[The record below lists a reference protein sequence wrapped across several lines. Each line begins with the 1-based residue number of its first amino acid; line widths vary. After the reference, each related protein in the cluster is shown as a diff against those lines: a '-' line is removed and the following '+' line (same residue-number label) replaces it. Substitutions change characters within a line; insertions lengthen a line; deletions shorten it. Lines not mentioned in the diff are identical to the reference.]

1 MTYVFNCIDLRRQIF
16 NFKSQSIKKQTAQKY
31 QLVLNEFEE
40 HLNNIYSE
48 RKDCDWDWLN
58 LDNIQ
63 IVNLSQN
70 EYYNYLIEELA
81 FDKYFN
87 MSYWLLDR
95 IKNS

>member
-1 MTYVFNCIDLRRQIF
+1 MTNIFHCIDLRRHIF
-16 NFKSQSIKKQTAQKY
+16 NFKSQSIKKQATQKY
-31 QLVLNEFEE
+31 QLVLNEFKE

-48 RKDCDWDWLN
+48 KNDWEWDS
-58 LDNIQ
+58 LDNTQ
-63 IVNLSQN
+63 IANLSQN
-70 EYYNYLIEELA
+70 EYFNFIIEELV